1 MSRPMAMLVA
11 ILAIAGCKGPG
22 TTGGATDP
30 FFGRTRVE
38 PPRTGTISGQT
49 PTGASLPPSPSTG
62 GMTSGLPSG
71 QGGMLASGATSSSV
85 FPPSQ
90 LAATQSGWSPPGP
103 KVSPSPSVTS
113 TQPNGGYQPPDGS
126 FGFPTAS
133 AGAKSAST
141 LAGTGDRISIPVSA
155 RGASP
160 YPSGPAGRSE
170 AASPGVVAGTT
181 GPSDAIAPGPAANV
195 SSASPGSRSSA
206 SPYLDNPPANTLV
219 GRERIVRVIEG
230 GQGGSPPAP
239 PASPTQASPS
249 TGSGVAP
256 SSPTASDKP
265 VNIADL
271 PEARS

>member
-1 MSRPMAMLVA
+1 MSRPMALLVA

-22 TTGGATDP
+22 ATGAATDP

-38 PPRTGTISGQT
+38 PPRTGTFPGQSSPGT
-49 PTGASLPPSPSTG
+49 SLPQTPSTG
-62 GMTSGLPSG
+62 GTTSGLPGG
-71 QGGMLASGATSSSV
+71 QGGLSASGTA

-90 LAATQSGWSPPGP
+90 LSATQSGWTPPGP
-103 KVSPSPSVTS
+103 KVNPAPSVTS
-113 TQPNGGYQPPDGS
+113 TPTNGGYKPPDGS

-133 AGAKSAST
+133 ASPKSTSA

-155 RGASP
+155 GGASP
-160 YPSGPAGRSE
+160 FSSGPVNRSE

-181 GPSDAIAPGPAANV
+181 APSGATAPGTTANV
-195 SSASPGSRSSA
+195 SSALPATRSSA
-206 SPYLDNPPANTLV
+206 NPYLDNSPANTLV

-230 GQGGSPPAP
+230 GQGDSTPAP
-239 PASPTQASPS
+239 RTSPSQASPS
-249 TGSGVAP
+249 TGSGVTP